1 MSMEDSSSVSRLK
14 ESEDSKSKNVRG
26 AYGKPNIMTPED
38 CKKMYEYGYIHL
50 TESATTY
57 LRDQVHPISEQLS
70 NDGES
75 DDSSDVE
82 DDESLDPRRI
92 CRIQA
97 TPEKKNAMLLIYA
110 SNEMI
115 VFEPHDFLVFHC
127 PKKMDAF
134 FSLGKLMIRI
144 GGVNYGL
151 TAKPKSEIR
160 FIMCSENE
168 VDMG

>member
-1 MSMEDSSSVSRLK
+1 MSTEDSSSVSRLK
-14 ESEDSKSKNVRG
+14 ESEDSKSKAVRG
-26 AYGKPNIMTPED
+26 AYGKPNIISPED

-57 LRDQVHPISEQLS
+57 LRDQLKPISEQLS
-70 NDGES
+70 KDV
-75 DDSSDVE
+75 SSNVE
-82 DDESLDPRRI
+82 DDSSLDPRLI
-92 CRIQA
+92 CRIQVA
-97 TPEKKNAMLLIYA
+97 PDEKNVMLSVYA

-127 PKKMDAF
+127 PKEIDAL
-134 FSLGKLMIRI
+134 FSLGTLIIRI

>member
-1 MSMEDSSSVSRLK
+1 MSVKDSSSVSRLK

-57 LRDQVHPISEQLS
+57 LRDQLKPISEQLS
-70 NDGES
+70 KDVSLN
-75 DDSSDVE
+75 VE
-82 DDESLDPRRI
+82 DDSSLDPRLI

-97 TPEKKNAMLLIYA
+97 VPDEKNVILSIYA

-115 VFEPHDFLVFHC
+115 VFEPHDFLVLHC
-127 PKKMDAF
+127 PKEIDAF